1 MLISLQ
7 KAFKA
12 LFVISLLAAILLY
25 FIKDA
30 LPPAAFY
37 DLDSLGDPLQ
47 RETRQSGFVTS
58 VNGEKYLINP
68 RFDYR
73 LDGVV
78 VSYHDADDFSDI
90 WHHGDWKDFINLR
103 DLCVV
108 WGSNVETGVYLQMD
122 FHNDSWTCWFSWPN
136 REVGKRFRKA
146 QLSNNHLLIDDEA
159 LKARLM
165 QVEPGDQIRLT
176 GMLAEY
182 SNPANGFFRSTSTS
196 RLDTGNG
203 ACETIYVTGF
213 EIVRKANP
221 NLRRYYAI
229 AKWTAILSLVGSA
242 ILFLVAPY
250 RGRYA

>member
-1 MLISLQ
+1 MLMLLQ
-7 KAFKA
+7 KTFRGM
-12 LFVISLLAAILLY
+12 FVLSLLAVIPLY
-25 FIKDA
+25 FFKDA
-30 LPPAAFY
+30 LPPATFY
-37 DLDSLGDPLQ
+37 DLDSLDDPLQ
-47 RETRQSGFVTS
+47 RATRQTPFVTS
-58 VNGEKYLINP
+58 VDGENYLIDP
-68 RFDYR
+68 KFDYR

-78 VSYHDADDFSDI
+78 VSYHNADDFSDI

-108 WGSNVETGVYLQMD
+108 WGSNVETGVYLEMD

-136 REVGKRFRKA
+136 REVGKRFQKT
-146 QLSNNHLLIDDEA
+146 QLSNNHLLIDDEM

-182 SNPANGFFRSTSTS
+182 RNPANGFFRSTSTT

-221 NLRRYYAI
+221 KLRLYYSI
-229 AKWTAILSLVGSA
+229 AKWTVILSLVASA
-242 ILFLVAPY
+242 ILFFVTPY